1 MSDSRQLALDF
12 LAALKANEVRSYD
25 SILDEEAGMILGR
38 WDGFEIYRPR
48 RRIVQRLMEEWSA
61 WPDPAMETFAVLAEG
76 DQASLEFRIQAT
88 ENQRYV
94 EHNRSA
100 FLSIRDGRIA
110 RIHLYCPEP
119 VPSARRKGW
128 IAPASLTEAELDRLF
143 ESTMHMGDPRE
154 WIPPNVSDRM
164 SLRGGLGG
172 HGDPHPGSNEVGLV
186 RWTAEEADRRI
197 EETIGYH
204 RDRNIGFQ
212 WFVGPYD
219 TPADLCQRLERH
231 GLVLAGDVATMARL
245 GLEQLEDIPR
255 NARLQVDRL
264 DGRDEKAIEAV
275 GQILKI
281 CFNMTDDQ
289 AHQHVLGMTERLQD
303 ERFHERDLQFLACLD
318 GEPVGYGH
326 LVLDGG
332 IAFLGGAATLPQ
344 FRGQKIY
351 STLLRRRLEEA
362 HSRGYHLAA
371 IGAGPMSRPIVAHYG
386 FKQYHLMYIYGW
398 MPVMDLEVIK
408 SLVPQ

>member
-1 MSDSRQLALDF
+1 MSDSKQLAQGF
-12 LAALKANEVRSYD
+12 LAALAANDVKSYEAV
-25 SILDEEAGMILGR
+25 LEEQVGLIISD
-38 WDGFEIYRPR
+38 WDGSEIHRPR
-48 RRIVQRLMEEWSA
+48 QRVVKRLMEEWSA
-61 WPDPAMETFAVLAEG
+61 WPDPVMETFTVLAEG

-100 FLSIRDGRIA
+100 FLKIRDGKI
-110 RIHLYCPEP
+110 IHINLYCPAP
-119 VPSARRKGW
+119 IPSARRKGW
-128 IAPASLTEAELDRLF
+128 IAPANLTEPELNRLF
-143 ESTMHMGDPRE
+143 ESTMYMGDPRE
-154 WIPPNVSDRM
+154 WLAPNESSRF
-164 SLRGGLGG
+164 SLRGGMGG

-186 RWTAEEADRRI
+186 RWTAEEADQRI
-197 EETIGYH
+197 EEIIAHH

-219 TPADLCQRLERH
+219 TPTDLCQRLERH

-245 GLEQLEDIPR
+245 GLDHLEDIPC
-255 NARLQVDRL
+255 NPNLKVERL
-264 DGRDEKAIEAV
+264 DGTDLSAIETI
-275 GQILKI
+275 GRILKV

-303 ERFHERDLQFLACLD
+303 VRFHERDMQYLAHLN

-344 FRGQKIY
+344 VRGQRIY
-351 STLLRRRLEEA
+351 STLLRKRLEQA
-362 HSRGYHLAA
+362 NSRGFHLAA
-371 IGAGPMSRPIVAHYG
+371 IGAGPLSRPIVAHYG
-386 FKQYHLMYIYGW
+386 FQQYHLMYIYGW